1 MCVLLCLLMLW
12 LLPESHSVRAA
23 EQPSL
28 EYQVKSAFLL
38 NFTKFIDWPEAVFGA
53 PDAPLS
59 ICIFG
64 EDPFGPALDRIVE
77 GETVNNHKLGVQRVR
92 RLPIPSCQVLFI
104 SREEKDVARLLSG
117 IPAGVLT
124 VGEGDR
130 FTREGGMIGFVIDN
144 RRVRFDVNL
153 PAAANAGLQ
162 VSSKLLNVAR
172 TVEK

>member
-1 MCVLLCLLMLW
+1 MMLW
-12 LLPESHSVRAA
+12 FLAQDSQVRAA

-38 NFTKFIDWPEAVFGA
+38 NFTKFIEWPESAFGA
-53 PDAPLS
+53 PDAALT
-59 ICIFG
+59 ICILG
-64 EDPFGPALDRIVE
+64 EDPFGPSLDRIVE
-77 GETVNNHKLGVQRVR
+77 GETVNNHRLSVQRVR
-92 RLPIPSCQVLFI
+92 RLPLPSCHMLFI
-104 SREEKDVARLLSG
+104 GREEKDVARLLSG
-117 IPAGVLT
+117 VPSGVLT

-130 FTREGGMIGFVIDN
+130 FLREGGMIGFVIDN